1 VISYT
6 SSLNE
11 EGGMET
17 PVKKTWKSTLAG
29 VLSIVAGVLS
39 SIGFLAMIVAVAA
52 VGSSEVVLDA
62 LRDAGFSGGVS
73 LLQTILIIVAIFSA
87 ITATLALIGGIFA
100 LQRKRWG
107 WALAGSIAA
116 ILCSWPLGIA
126 ATVFTAI
133 SKDEFK

>member
-1 VISYT
+1 
-6 SSLNE
+6 
-11 EGGMET
+11 MET
-17 PVKKTWKSTLAG
+17 PVKKTWKSTVAG
-29 VLSIVAGVLS
+29 VLTIVAGVLS
-39 SIGFLAMIVAVAA
+39 SISCLAMIVAVAV
-52 VGSSEVVLDA
+52 VGNSEVFLDA
-62 LRDAGFSGGVS
+62 LRDAGFSGDIG
-73 LLQTILIIVAIFSA
+73 LLQTIFIIVAIFSA
-87 ITATLALIGGIFA
+87 ITAILALIGGIFA

>member
-1 VISYT
+1 
-6 SSLNE
+6 
-11 EGGMET
+11 MET

-29 VLSIVAGVLS
+29 VLTIVAGVLS
-39 SIGFLAMIVAVAA
+39 SIGCLAMIVTVAV
-52 VGSSEVVLDA
+52 VGNSEVFLDS
-62 LRDAGFSGGVS
+62 LEDAGFSGDIG

-87 ITATLALIGGIFA
+87 ITAILALIGGIFA

-116 ILCSWPLGIA
+116 ILGSWWPLGVA